1 MSVELGLTAEQLKRV
16 RDFQKES
23 YPTDAQLPHHG
34 VSHPADVWEA
44 AQKLI
49 KRCARNGI
57 KVDVDVLYVAIAL
70 HDAYSHVPARGL
82 GYPHAEAF
90 AAYHTRRFIADDL
103 GMSSEAAQKGDG
115 IVMASNPGVL
125 PKTAEEIIMRA
136 ADLASVGGDYQG
148 YKQVSLKLWQ
158 ERQNLDGPCEFKDW
172 LKGGLRYLSRFMWPM
187 LELTSEARDGN
198 GRSVFH
204 VNGLQN
210 MITMWSETFA
220 SENPEVVAEF
230 FSSGKI
236 TPSRIAPG
244 AFYVAIHPEQETR
257 RGAVEELDKLAASN
271 AGVAVAVPGEKSAFP
286 LPDETCSKVICHDPS
301 WESFQEALRVTKDGG
316 AIILVSADGVLD
328 LKVSE
333 ALRNLPHILREA
345 TSGDSKRHVVEIT
358 KSASPHLDRR

>member
-1 MSVELGLTAEQLKRV
+1 MSVQLGLSPKQLAAVDAFKK
-16 RDFQKES
+16 DS
-23 YPTDAQLPHHG
+23 YPSDAQVPYHG
-34 VSHPADVWEA
+34 VSHAADVWEA
-44 AQKLI
+44 AKKLI
-49 KRCARNGI
+49 ERCQSSSI

-82 GYPHAEAF
+82 GYPNAEAF
-90 AAYHTRRFIADDL
+90 AAYNTGFCIRGEL
-103 GMSSEAAQKGDG
+103 GMSPEAAQKGER

-125 PKTAEEIIMRA
+125 PQTPEEIIMRA

-148 YKQVSLKLWQ
+148 YKQGSLKLWQ
-158 ERQNLDGPCEFKDW
+158 ERQNLDGPCEYRDW

-204 VNGLQN
+204 VNGLRN